1 MARNDGVDR
10 TCARNMDVTDN
21 DIGDAQAHNE
31 REKEIYSNEDI
42 IPERSSLNVHFK
54 EPTGSYAEMFEQM
67 KADNIIS
74 TRGLKADAVHFNEMV
89 FDVNS
94 AYFDNHGGYE
104 YARQFYEEAYKSAV
118 EIVGGN
124 SISSRQ
130 SCTLTRLTGRCPKHL
145 ARTCSIIIFMW
156 SMSLWWR
163 NRFCGRNAAR
173 MKLSEER

>member
-74 TRGLKADAVHFNEMV
+74 TKDSKVTVCVIPTDEELAI
-89 FDVNS
+89 
-94 AYFDNHGGYE
+94 
-104 YARQFYEEAYKSAV
+104 ARE
-118 EIVGGN
+118 
-124 SISSRQ
+124 
-130 SCTLTRLTGRCPKHL
+130 TLRLVQ
-145 ARTCSIIIFMW
+145 A
-156 SMSLWWR
+156 
-163 NRFCGRNAAR
+163 
-173 MKLSEER
+173 

>member
-74 TRGLKADAVHFNEMV
+74 TRGLKAED
-89 FDVNS
+89 
-94 AYFDNHGGYE
+94 
-104 YARQFYEEAYKSAV
+104 RKSV
-118 EIVGGN
+118 V
-124 SISSRQ
+124 
-130 SCTLTRLTGRCPKHL
+130 
-145 ARTCSIIIFMW
+145 
-156 SMSLWWR
+156 
-163 NRFCGRNAAR
+163 
-173 MKLSEER
+173 

>member
-94 AYFDNHGGYE
+94 AYFDNHGGY
-104 YARQFYEEAYKSAV
+104 AV
-118 EIVGGN
+118 N